1 MKTFG
6 RFAALLLV
14 FAAAPSFAAI
24 TCSVMVTSITTV
36 YDPTVATDNISTGSY
51 TVSCTRLAGD
61 ASSFNWS
68 LGADNGAHASGAQN
82 RVQLGT
88 RTYNYEI
95 YRLTPYTN
103 ANRWQDAAATRFS
116 GTINFGGALIAS
128 ASGSFDLRVPG
139 LQTVRT
145 AGTYTDTV
153 GVTLRNSTTLA
164 TLSTSSFNVSVI
176 TTDACQINVPPGNIN
191 FTYTSFQA
199 AVATANTSFGV
210 RCTDALPYTM
220 ALDAA
225 PGPLL
230 GLTYNL
236 ALSQTNAT
244 GNGVTQTY
252 SINGSIA
259 AGQAGT
265 CATGT
270 CSGSQTRTLTVT
282 Y

>member
-1 MKTFG
+1 MKTFA
-6 RFAALLLV
+6 RLAALLV
-14 FAAAPSFAAI
+14 AFAAVPAFAAI

-36 YDPTVATDNISTGSY
+36 YDPTVATENISTGSY
-51 TVSCTRLAGD
+51 TISCTRLASD
-61 ASSFNWS
+61 ASTLNWS
-68 LGADNGAHASGAQN
+68 LGADNGNHASGAQN

-95 YRLTPYTN
+95 YRLTPYIN
-103 ANRWQDAAATRFS
+103 ANRWQDATATRFS

-139 LQTVRT
+139 NQTVRP
-145 AGTYTDTV
+145 AGTYSDTV
-153 GVTLRNSTTLA
+153 DVTLRNSTTLA

-176 TTDACQINVPPGNIN
+176 TTDACQINVPPGAIN
-191 FTYTSFQA
+191 FTYASFQA
-199 AVATANTSFGV
+199 AVANASTSFGV

-220 ALDAA
+220 ALDAF

-230 GLTYNL
+230 GLTYSL
-236 ALSQTNAT
+236 VLSQTNAT